1 MDAYEATRIVFSRI
15 QTLDP
20 ENAAKIMGLLLIQDH
35 GEKEMIRLAFGPETL
50 LQSVISKGRKELG
63 LMPTSSPG
71 TPASLSTTPSPFLH
85 SRQNSASRLPSPL
98 SVSSPSSW
106 GPPPVFSRSNSCNG
120 TISNG
125 LVEELQV
132 SDELISP
139 SCNGN
144 SVPSPF
150 FGAGTGTDLID
161 ELQLQDQLSFFN
173 ESAAQGE
180 FMDYA
185 GIGAGHHRRSCSV
198 SDICFSGGADD
209 GLGWKPC
216 LYYARGYC
224 KNGTSCRFVHGLPDE
239 SAMVEQELL
248 LRSKSQRLIAAA
260 SGIPFSPTGSMPASP
275 SGSSKCLNFL
285 LQQQSENQR

>member
-50 LQSVISKGRKELG
+50 LQSVISKARKDIG
-63 LMPTSSPG
+63 LVPTSNPG
-71 TPASLSTTPSPFLH
+71 TPTSLSTAPAPFHL

-98 SVSSPSSW
+98 SIASPSSW
-106 GPPPVFSRSNSCNG
+106 AQPPVFSRSNSCNG
-120 TISNG
+120 NISNG
-125 LVEELQV
+125 MVDELQV

-139 SCNGN
+139 GCNGN
-144 SVPSPF
+144 GTPSPF
-150 FGAGTGTDLID
+150 FGAGGADLID
-161 ELQLQDQLSFFN
+161 ELQLQDQLSFLN

-185 GIGAGHHRRSCSV
+185 GMGTGHHRRSCSV
-198 SDICFSGGADD
+198 SDICFSGGAGD

-239 SAMVEQELL
+239 NTMVEQELL
-248 LRSKSQRLIAAA
+248 LRSKSQRLMAAA
-260 SGIPFSPTGSMPASP
+260 SGFPFSPTGSMPASP
-275 SGSSKCLNFL
+275 SGSSKCLNFF